1 MKKFVAWRRVST
13 KQQGASGLGL
23 AAQKQIIEYFVQAE
37 GGELVADY
45 SDVYTGKDLEG
56 CTELKKAM
64 ARCREEGATL
74 IIAKSDRFRNTVEAL
89 GIYDQMEGNIFF
101 CDLPKTDKF
110 TLTLFFALAEREALL
125 VSIRTKQ
132 ALAAKKAGGVK
143 LGRPKGCDIS
153 KAITASSVSRR
164 QQMIENKSN
173 KTIWQVCQLCTER
186 GTDRRQANF
195 EKATKILVDMGI
207 KTSKGN
213 DLTLTNVR
221 QTWYN
226 LRKVFGDSKDT
237 LSKRDY
243 QRRLEQTPERIHES
257 NNN

>member
-1 MKKFVAWRRVST
+1 
-13 KQQGASGLGL
+13 
-23 AAQKQIIEYFVQAE
+23 
-37 GGELVADY
+37 
-45 SDVYTGKDLEG
+45 
-56 CTELKKAM
+56 
-64 ARCREEGATL
+64 
-74 IIAKSDRFRNTVEAL
+74 
-89 GIYDQMEGNIFF
+89 
-101 CDLPKTDKF
+101 
-110 TLTLFFALAEREALL
+110 
-125 VSIRTKQ
+125 
-132 ALAAKKAGGVK
+132 
-143 LGRPKGCDIS
+143 
-153 KAITASSVSRR
+153 
-164 QQMIENKSN
+164 MIENKSN

-243 QRRLEQTPERIHES
+243 QRRLEQTPEQLHEPKK
-257 NNN
+257 N